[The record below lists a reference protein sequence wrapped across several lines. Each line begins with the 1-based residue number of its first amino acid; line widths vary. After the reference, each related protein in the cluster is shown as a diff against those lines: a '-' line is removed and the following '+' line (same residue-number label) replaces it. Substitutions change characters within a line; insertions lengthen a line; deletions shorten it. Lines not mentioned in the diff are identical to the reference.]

1 VIASTLKT
9 VLSKDYIG
17 IFDLLYYGQDPLS
30 RSQLKETYPGHKS
43 RAHGLDF
50 TDELNF
56 APPETMK

>member
-1 VIASTLKT
+1 

-17 IFDLLYYGQDPLS
+17 IFDLLYYGKNPPS
-30 RSQLKETYPGHKS
+30 RSQLKETYPGNKS
-43 RAHGLDF
+43 RAHGLAF